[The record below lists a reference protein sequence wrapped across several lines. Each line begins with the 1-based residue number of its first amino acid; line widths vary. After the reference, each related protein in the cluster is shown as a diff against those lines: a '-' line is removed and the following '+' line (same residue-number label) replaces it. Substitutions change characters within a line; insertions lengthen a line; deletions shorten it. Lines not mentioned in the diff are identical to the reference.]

1 MCKKHPIIERFADDS
16 LPSIPSSL
24 IKKSCILLENL
35 LVLCGMTYVPGS
47 LSYSIYAQAFQLECI
62 TKLQGFCILCP
73 KISMSRRVSPFTGP
87 LNQIVVTV
95 YQLV

>member
-1 MCKKHPIIERFADDS
+1 MCKKHPIIERFAEDF

-24 IKKSCILLENL
+24 IKKSCFLLEN

-47 LSYSIYAQAFQLECI
+47 LSYSICAQAFPVKCI
-62 TKLQGFCILCP
+62 TKSQGFYILCP
-73 KISMSRRVSPFTGP
+73 KISINRRISPLTGP
-87 LNQIVVTV
+87 LNQIIVTV